1 MYFIN
6 WDLISPISICAILI
20 VLLYRIIIL
29 FKDEPS
35 LHEYIILGIC
45 ISDLIFGITTIIGI
59 YVYENRICFIFVES
73 LMVISFSYSIISALM
88 ISYISW

>member
-6 WDLISPISICAILI
+6 WDLISPISICAMSI

-35 LHEYIILGIC
+35 LYEYIILGIC
-45 ISDLIFGITTIIGI
+45 ISDLIFSIMTILVI
-59 YVYENRICFIFVES
+59 YIPGNT
-73 LMVISFSYSIISALM
+73 L
-88 ISYISW
+88 